1 MIGDKLKQMREK
13 AGLSQKQ
20 VANKLGWATNQAL
33 SNAERGVSLPPVE
46 AIPVLAKLYGMDEKY
61 LRQMVFDETMRI
73 HEAKLRRK
81 FKL

>member
-1 MIGDKLKQMREK
+1 MIGDKLKAMREK
-13 AGLSQKQ
+13 AGLSQRQ
-20 VANKLGWATNQAL
+20 VTDKLGWATNQAL

-46 AIPVLAKLYGMDEKY
+46 SIPVLAKLYGMDEKY

>member
-1 MIGDKLKQMREK
+1 MISDKLKKMREK
-13 AGLSQKQ
+13 AGMSQRQ
-20 VANKLGWATNQAL
+20 VTDKLGWATNQAL
-33 SNAERGVSLPPVE
+33 SNAERGISLPPVE

-61 LRQMVFDETMRI
+61 LRQMVFDETLRI